1 MRTLHDFP
9 GKDQP
14 GTPQHGQCILGRAH
28 RQIHRGAPGTFG
40 IFVAWILLVLL
51 LAPAI
56 FSARRHVSKP
66 LSHRDPFYLFEP
78 MYYPRNALRLGL
90 PFIHLVS
97 HTETPSFHIYTYSG
111 FRLNRT
117 HLAITPRGSMAS
129 IEAEDLSG
137 IVFRIQPRRAV
148 IVVNGIHIGE
158 VWQYTP
164 RDRRPL
170 LVQSGL
176 HTITIQKTGWEPATI
191 ELEILPHTIVMLRG
205 RLQKDAPVEDPRKN

>member
-1 MRTLHDFP
+1 MRTPHDFL
-9 GKDQP
+9 GKDQHR
-14 GTPQHGQCILGRAH
+14 TPQHGRCVLWRAP
-28 RQIHRGAPGTFG
+28 RRTRRGAHGGFG
-40 IFVAWILLVLL
+40 LLVVWILLVLL

-78 MYYPRNALRLGL
+78 MYYPRNALHLGL

-117 HLAITPRGSMAS
+117 HLAITPRGSMAP
-129 IEAEDLSG
+129 IEAKDLSG

-176 HTITIQKTGWEPATI
+176 HTITIQKKGWEPATI
-191 ELEILPHTIVMLRG
+191 ELEILPDTIVMLRG
-205 RLQKDAPVEDPRKN
+205 RLQKHAPAQGPRKN